1 MYAESQSRSEARSP
15 AEVFEA
21 VGRLTKHDLA
31 RLRTSA
37 RIRIHGLGL
46 DAVARGADDLVQEA
60 VLRTTSGQ
68 RTWKVGVDLMR
79 HLREVMRSIADS
91 WRKSAERRVL
101 SGRREVRESDFRKP
115 YAGPEDDPADFTPV
129 SNAPSGEPGAVRA
142 LIGLQDFRAFEAH
155 FAEDE
160 VAGAVIHGMWSQMKG
175 PEIKEHWD
183 LTEKQYRAAVR
194 RIRRHAERIGGDRGD

>member
-1 MYAESQSRSEARSP
+1 MYSDSEARSEARSA
-15 AEVFEA
+15 AEVLEA
-21 VGRLTKHDLA
+21 VGRLSKHDLA

-46 DAVARGADDLVQEA
+46 DAVARDADDLVQEA
-60 VLRTTSGQ
+60 VMRTTSGQ

-101 SGRREVRESDFRKP
+101 SGRREVRESQFRRA
-115 YAGPEDDPADFTPV
+115 YAGPEDDPVDFTPV
-129 SNAPSGEPGAVRA
+129 SNAPSGEPGAVRE
-142 LIGLQDFRAFEAH
+142 LIGLQDFRAFEAD
-155 FAEDE
+155 FAGDA
-160 VAGAVIHGMWSQMKG
+160 VAGAVIDGMWEQMKG
-175 PEIKEHWD
+175 PAIKERWN